1 MRVWLAMALQA
12 MCLGLSVT
20 MQHYPTTWGHYDM
33 CKSQVYTDEGLTWDY
48 MACQPE
54 AADMTK
60 FLKVT
65 LDPPNITC
73 GDPPET
79 YCALSPQLPLC
90 RLTHKPPITS
100 TGNNEINLE
109 WEQVFIAGMHVAFHG
124 RAVQLRVL
132 ISASLGQGLE
142 KRIYKENPYMCN
154 NECDAGTEELAHPP
168 ELMFDFEGR
177 NPTTFWQST
186 SWRKYPKPLVVNI
199 TLSWNKTIELTDDI
213 VITFESGRPEQMVL
227 EKSLDYGRTWQPYQ
241 FYATDCLDAFT
252 MEPKTVQDL
261 SQFTLLDIICTEEYS
276 RGYVWKYDKTVRFE
290 IKDRFALFAG
300 PRLHNMAS
308 LYGQLDTTKNLRDF
322 FTLTDLR
329 VRLLRP
335 ATGATMVDDSNLSRY
350 FYAISDIKVHG
361 RCKCNL
367 HANSCAFDKEKLSC
381 ECEHNTTGPDC
392 GRCKRNYQGRAWNA
406 GSYLPIPKGTANI
419 CKEAGRNVPSVREAG
434 RNVPSV
440 REAGRNVPSVREAG
454 LNVPSVREAGRNVPS
469 VREAGR
475 NVPSVREAGLNVPSV
490 REAGRNVP
498 SVREAG
504 LNVPSVRETGLN
516 VPSVREAGLNVPS
529 VRETGLNV
537 PSTVIVIP
545 LVQRAIAVMAQDI
558 VNVRQERQALSAMS
572 VSPDIYGTMA
582 ANVSKTSARV
592 CDNELLRCQNGG
604 MCVNNVRCQCPAAYT
619 GLLCE
624 KVRCEG
630 EPGGCGDS
638 DTAHAAL
645 PPSLVLL
652 MLSLTGVLLLTQAC
666 WETTP

>member
-1 MRVWLAMALQA
+1 MMSVWLVWAVQVLFPGL
-12 MCLGLSVT
+12 CLA

-60 FLKVT
+60 YLKVT

-79 YCALSPQLPLC
+79 YCTL
-90 RLTHKPPITS
+90 
-100 TGNNEINLE
+100 
-109 WEQVFIAGMHVAFHG
+109 
-124 RAVQLRVL
+124 
-132 ISASLGQGLE
+132 
-142 KRIYKENPYMCN
+142 ENPYMCN
-154 NECDAGTEELAHPP
+154 NECDATTEELAHPP

-177 NPTTFWQST
+177 NPTTFWQSS
-186 SWRKYPKPLVVNI
+186 SWKKYPKPLVVNI

-261 SQFTLLDIICTEEYS
+261 SQFTLLDIICTEDYS

-290 IKDRFALFAG
+290 IKERFALFAG

-322 FTLTDLR
+322 FTITDLR
-329 VRLLRP
+329 IRLLRP
-335 ATGATMVDDSNLSRY
+335 ATGATMVDEGNLSRY

-367 HANSCAFDKEKLSC
+367 HANSCVFEKEKLSC

-392 GRCKRNYQGRAWNA
+392 GRCKRNYQGRAWSA

-419 CKEAGRNVPSVREAG
+419 CVPNNIG
-434 RNVPSV
+434 P
-440 REAGRNVPSVREAG
+440 
-454 LNVPSVREAGRNVPS
+454 
-469 VREAGR
+469 
-475 NVPSVREAGLNVPSV
+475 
-490 REAGRNVP
+490 
-498 SVREAG
+498 
-504 LNVPSVRETGLN
+504 
-516 VPSVREAGLNVPS
+516 
-529 VRETGLNV
+529 
-537 PSTVIVIP
+537 VI
-545 LVQRAIAVMAQDI
+545 
-558 VNVRQERQALSAMS
+558 RQ
-572 VSPDIYGTMA
+572 
-582 ANVSKTSARV
+582 NVSSLGVANRNQARV

-604 MCVNNVRCQCPAAYT
+604 VCVNNVRCQCPPAFS

-624 KVRCEG
+624 KPRCEN
-630 EPGGCGDS
+630 EASGCDS
-638 DTAHAAL
+638 DSASDPRLQRSTF
-645 PPSLVLL
+645 LL
-652 MLSLTGVLLLTQAC
+652 LLLLTSAC
-666 WETTP
+666 SLLLTRL

>member
-1 MRVWLAMALQA
+1 MSMWLVLTVQVIWPGL
-12 MCLGLSVT
+12 CLA
-20 MQHYPTTWGHYDM
+20 MQHYPTTWGHYDI

-54 AADMTK
+54 ATDMTK
-60 FLKVT
+60 YLKVT

-79 YCALSPQLPLC
+79 YCAL
-90 RLTHKPPITS
+90 
-100 TGNNEINLE
+100 
-109 WEQVFIAGMHVAFHG
+109 
-124 RAVQLRVL
+124 
-132 ISASLGQGLE
+132 
-142 KRIYKENPYMCN
+142 ENPYMCN
-154 NECDAGTEELAHPP
+154 NECDAATEELAHPP

-177 NPTTFWQST
+177 NPTTFWQSS

-252 MEPKTVQDL
+252 MEPKTVQEL

-322 FTLTDLR
+322 FTITDLR
-329 VRLLRP
+329 IRLLRP
-335 ATGATMVDDSNLSRY
+335 ATGATMVDESNLSRY

-367 HANSCAFDKEKLSC
+367 HANSCVFEKEKLSC

-392 GRCKRNYQGRAWNA
+392 GRCKRNYQGRAWSA

-419 CKEAGRNVPSVREAG
+419 CVPNNISPVNCECLGHSNRC
-434 RNVPSV
+434 SYIDL
-440 REAGRNVPSVREAG
+440 
-454 LNVPSVREAGRNVPS
+454 LN
-469 VREAGR
+469 
-475 NVPSVREAGLNVPSV
+475 
-490 REAGRNVP
+490 
-498 SVREAG
+498 
-504 LNVPSVRETGLN
+504 
-516 VPSVREAGLNVPS
+516 
-529 VRETGLNV
+529 
-537 PSTVIVIP
+537 TVICVSCKHNTRGQHCH
-545 LVQRAIAVMAQDI
+545 LCKLGYYRNASAELEDE
-558 VNVRQERQALSAMS
+558 NVCIDCNCNPFGSES
-572 VSPDIYGTMA
+572 DHCNGTGFCKCKA
-582 ANVSKTSARV
+582 GATGVKCHECLPGYLWDNGCKSRV

-604 MCVNNVRCQCPAAYT
+604 VCVNNVRCQCPPAFS

-624 KVRCEG
+624 KPRCES
-630 EPGGCGDS
+630 EAGGCDPDS
-638 DTAHAAL
+638 GQTPLSHSAF
-645 PPSLVLL
+645 LL
-652 MLSLTGVLLLTQAC
+652 LLTSACVLLLTRL
-666 WETTP
+666 